1 MVLFE
6 KTLEVPVNKLALAA
20 VLLAAPLAA
29 RADIGLRL
37 GAEANIAHHDSS
49 GTSVI
54 TDHWPLA
61 ADVMLSYWLPGSFLS
76 IDGELTESF
85 TLSASGTCTSGPC
98 RTGTG
103 FRAGVTLSPPVLP
116 IYLRAAIP
124 LHLEPSPFTTGLR
137 LGAGLTANFVV
148 VKVYLEADADFPL
161 FGSSGAPDPFSYQS
175 IWLGTG
181 VQFKF

>member
-1 MVLFE
+1 
-6 KTLEVPVNKLALAA
+6 VNKLALAA

-37 GAEANIAHHDSS
+37 GAEAGILHHSDA

-54 TDHWPLA
+54 TDNWPLA
-61 ADVMLSYWLPGSFLS
+61 ANVMLSYWLPGSFLS

-85 TLSASGTCTSGPC
+85 TLSPAT

-103 FRAGVTLSPPVLP
+103 FRAGITVSPPVLP

-124 LHLEPSPFTTGLR
+124 LHFEPSPFTTGLR
-137 LGAGLTANFVV
+137 VGAGLTANILVL
-148 VKVYLEADADFPL
+148 KIYLEADADFPL
-161 FGSSGAPDPFSYQS
+161 FGASGAPSAFGTQDVS
-175 IWLGTG
+175 LGAG
-181 VQFKF
+181 VEFKF